1 MVADGARLKDAA
13 TELAEN
19 SGLGKRD
26 LYEAALAARGSGKP
40 KSAAEGFD
48 ALPPLG

>member
-13 TELAEN
+13 TEIAEN

-26 LYEAALAARGSGKP
+26 LYEAALAARGAGKP
-40 KSAAEGFD
+40 KSVPEGFD